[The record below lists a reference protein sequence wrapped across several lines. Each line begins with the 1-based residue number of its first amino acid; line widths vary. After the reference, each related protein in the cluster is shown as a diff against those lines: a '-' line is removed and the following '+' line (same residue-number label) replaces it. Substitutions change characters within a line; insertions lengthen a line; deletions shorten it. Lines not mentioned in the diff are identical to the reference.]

1 MLFFSYTTP
10 KMIVAEE
17 GKHIRAVND
26 VYVPEHK
33 DEEGNLIPEYIPHY
47 STTIFVPDV
56 YTEEKV
62 HEDYVEELIEEQ
74 KSTIIEGTNI

>member
-1 MLFFSYTTP
+1 MIFFNYTTP

-26 VYVPEHK
+26 VYIPEHI
-33 DEEGNLIPEYIPHY
+33 DEEGNLIPEHKPYY

-62 HEDYVEELIEEQ
+62 HEDYVEEDIAQ
-74 KSTIIEGTNI
+74 